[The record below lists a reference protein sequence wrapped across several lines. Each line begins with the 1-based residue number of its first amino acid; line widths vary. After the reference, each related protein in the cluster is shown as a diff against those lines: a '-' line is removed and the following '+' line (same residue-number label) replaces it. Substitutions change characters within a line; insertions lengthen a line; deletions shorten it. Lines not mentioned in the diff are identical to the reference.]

1 MEETKA
7 NIEKKVEVQN
17 GQINEKM
24 EQIETAT
31 TKIISESK
39 PEEQQC
45 GVRIAV
51 VGNVDS
57 GKSTLVGV

>member
-1 MEETKA
+1 MSETKT

-17 GQINEKM
+17 GQINKKM
-24 EQIETAT
+24 EQTETANT
-31 TKIISESK
+31 NTISESK